1 KLDEAAARQI
11 AIKQAVGIVVSGS
24 IERKGSGYEV
34 VVKAAQPVTGNV
46 VAEAKRSA
54 SGKDQVLATVTT
66 LAATVRKV
74 LGDKTSESAQLFAM
88 KSISTTSLEALERY
102 AAGVE
107 LQSKGK
113 F

>member
-1 KLDEAAARQI
+1 
-11 AIKQAVGIVVSGS
+11 
-24 IERKGSGYEV
+24 
-34 VVKAAQPVTGNV
+34 
-46 VAEAKRSA
+46 
-54 SGKDQVLATVTT
+54 
-66 LAATVRKV
+66 VRKV

-113 F
+113 FEEARAGIS